1 MRSWEVAMRVRKVL
15 TIKDVVY
22 SDPFGHECDPITR
35 IAVAAIVHN
44 PYAGEFVED
53 LSELFA
59 IGGTLGEQLM
69 AEIVGQLSGPPVSYG
84 KAALIGVAG
93 DMEHG
98 GAMIHPKLGKP
109 MRTAVN
115 GGKSLI
121 PSNAKLG
128 AAGSTIDVPL
138 GHKDEAWSFDHF
150 DTIVVSV
157 PDAPL
162 PDEIV
167 LIMAV
172 ADGGRINPRV
182 GSGPITD

>member
-1 MRSWEVAMRVRKVL
+1 MMGWTMRVRRIL
-15 TIKDVVY
+15 TIKDVVH
-22 SDPFGHECDPITR
+22 SDPFGRSCDPITR
-35 IAVAAIVHN
+35 IATAAVVHN
-44 PYAGEFVED
+44 PCAGSYTED
-53 LSELFA
+53 LSVLFT
-59 IGGTLGEQLM
+59 IGGALGDQLM
-69 AEIVGQLSGPPVSYG
+69 ADMVGGLSCSPVNYG
-84 KAALIGVAG
+84 KAAIVGMAG
-93 DMEHG
+93 DIEHG
-98 GAMIHPKLGKP
+98 GALIHPKLGKP
-109 MRTAVN
+109 MRAAVG

-121 PSNAKLG
+121 PSNVKLG
-128 AAGSTIDVPL
+128 NIGTAIDVPL

-167 LIMAV
+167 VIMAV

>member
-1 MRSWEVAMRVRKVL
+1 VQIRRIVTV
-15 TIKDVVY
+15 KDVVH
-22 SDPFGHECDPITR
+22 SDAYGHYGDAVTR
-35 IAVAAIVHN
+35 IATAAVVHN
-44 PYAGEFVED
+44 PCAGSYIED
-53 LSELFA
+53 LSELFS
-59 IGGTLGEQLM
+59 IGGKLGEQLM
-69 AEIVGQLSGPPVSYG
+69 ADMVAELPGPAVSYG
-84 KAALIGVAG
+84 KAAIVGVAG

-109 MRTAVN
+109 MRAAIG
-115 GGKSLI
+115 GGKALI

-128 AAGSTIDVPL
+128 SIGTSIDVPL
-138 GHKDEAWSFDHF
+138 GHKDQAWSFDHF

-182 GSGPITD
+182 GSGPIID

>member
-1 MRSWEVAMRVRKVL
+1 MRLRKIL
-15 TIKDVVY
+15 TIKDVVH
-22 SDPFGHECDPITR
+22 SDPFGHKCAPITR
-35 IAVAAIVHN
+35 IAVAAVVHN
-44 PYAGEFVED
+44 PCAGGYAED

-69 AEIVGQLSGPPVSYG
+69 AEIVGELPGSPVSYG
-84 KAALIGVAG
+84 KAAIIGAAG

-109 MRTAVN
+109 MRAAVN
-115 GGKSLI
+115 GGQSLI
-121 PSNAKLG
+121 PSNAKIG
-128 AAGSTIDVPL
+128 GVGTAIDVPL

-150 DTIVVSV
+150 DTIVVCV

-162 PDEIV
+162 PGEIV
-167 LIMAV
+167 MIMAV